1 MTVAVIF
8 DLFGTLME
16 IRNRQN
22 PYRQLL
28 HLGSQQGRAASADD
42 IRWIMTHDHGIEG
55 TAADFGIKL
64 SPPQLTELQS
74 CLKLELESITL
85 FEDALPA
92 LALLRHHQ
100 IKIGVCSN
108 LGGPYCSVAR
118 DLLPGLDGY
127 ALSAEV
133 GLMKPDVAMYQHIC
147 TQLEVAP
154 SQLPGSTSPHVLMI
168 GDSRRCDADGPRAA
182 GIEGYHLDRS
192 GAGRFRDLLEFVA
205 GINTSAKIVPTISP
219 YP

>member
-1 MTVAVIF
+1 MTAVIF
-8 DLFGTLME
+8 DLFGTLLE
-16 IRNRQN
+16 IRDRQN
-22 PYRQLL
+22 PYRRLL
-28 HLGSQQGRAASADD
+28 RLGSQQGRVASPGDL
-42 IRWIMTHDHGIEG
+42 RWVMTNTCGLQG
-55 TAADFGIKL
+55 AADFFEIKL
-64 SPPQLTELQS
+64 SSTQLTELQS
-74 CLKLELESITL
+74 CLELELESIAL

-92 LALLRHHQ
+92 HALLRHHQ

-118 DLLPGLDGY
+118 NLLPGLDGY

-154 SQLPGSTSPHVLMI
+154 SQFPGSNAPHVLMI
-168 GDSRRCDADGPRAA
+168 GDSRRCDADGSRVA

-192 GAGRFRDLLEFVA
+192 GVGRFRDLLEFVTA
-205 GINTSAKIVPTISP
+205 INISRG
-219 YP
+219 

>member
-1 MTVAVIF
+1 MTAAVIF
-8 DLFGTLME
+8 DLFGTLLE

-22 PYRQLL
+22 SYRRLL
-28 HLGSQQGRAASADD
+28 RLGSQQGRVASPGDL
-42 IRWIMTHDHGIEG
+42 RWIMTNTCGLQE
-55 TAADFGIKL
+55 AADFFGIKL
-64 SPPQLTELQS
+64 SSIQLTELQS
-74 CLKLELESITL
+74 CLELELESITL

-118 DLLPGLDGY
+118 NLLPGLDGY

-133 GLMKPDVAMYQHIC
+133 GLMKPDAAMYQHIC
-147 TQLEVAP
+147 TQLDVVP
-154 SQLPGSTSPHVLMI
+154 SQRLGLNKPQVLMI
-168 GDSRRCDADGPRAA
+168 GDSRRCDADGPKAA

-192 GAGRFRDLLEFVA
+192 GAGRFSNLIEFVA
-205 GINTSAKIVPTISP
+205 GINISKG
-219 YP
+219 

>member
-1 MTVAVIF
+1 MTAVIF
-8 DLFGTLME
+8 DLFGTFLE
-16 IRNRQN
+16 IRDRQN
-22 PYRQLL
+22 PYRRLL
-28 HLGSQQGRAASADD
+28 RLGSQQGRVASPGDL
-42 IRWIMTHDHGIEG
+42 RWVMTNTCGLQG
-55 TAADFGIKL
+55 AADFFEIKL
-64 SPPQLTELQS
+64 SSTQLTELQS
-74 CLKLELESITL
+74 CLELELESIAL

-92 LALLRHHQ
+92 HALLRHHQ

-118 DLLPGLDGY
+118 NLLPGLDGY

-154 SQLPGSTSPHVLMI
+154 SQLPESNAPHVLMI

-192 GAGRFRDLLEFVA
+192 GAGRFRDLLGFVA
-205 GINTSAKIVPTISP
+205 GINIGSG
-219 YP
+219 

>member
-1 MTVAVIF
+1 MTAAVIF
-8 DLFGTLME
+8 DLFGTLLE
-16 IRNRQN
+16 IRDRQN
-22 PYRQLL
+22 PYRRLL
-28 HLGSQQGRAASADD
+28 RLGSQQGRVASTDD

-55 TAADFGIKL
+55 TAAEFGIKL
-64 SPPQLTELQS
+64 SSSQLAVLQS
-74 CLKLELESITL
+74 CLELELESITL

-118 DLLPGLDGY
+118 NLLPGLDGY

-154 SQLPGSTSPHVLMI
+154 SQLPGSNAPHVLMI
-168 GDSRRCDADGPRAA
+168 GDSRRCDADGPRGA
-182 GIEGYHLDRS
+182 GIAGYHLDRS
-192 GAGRFRDLLEFVA
+192 GAGRFCDLLEFVT
-205 GINTSAKIVPTISP
+205 GINTSRG
-219 YP
+219 

>member
-1 MTVAVIF
+1 MTAVIF
-8 DLFGTLME
+8 DLFGTLLE
-16 IRNRQN
+16 IRNRRN
-22 PYRQLL
+22 PFRRLL
-28 HLGSQQGRAASADD
+28 RLGSQQGRAASPGDL
-42 IRWIMTHDHGIEG
+42 RWIMTHDHGIEG
-55 TAADFGIKL
+55 TAAEFGIKL
-64 SPPQLTELQS
+64 SSSQLAELQS
-74 CLKLELESITL
+74 CLELELESITL

-92 LALLRHHQ
+92 LALLRYHQ
-100 IKIGVCSN
+100 IRIGVCSN

-154 SQLPGSTSPHVLMI
+154 SQLLGSNAPSVLMI

-182 GIEGYHLDRS
+182 GIEGHHLDRS

-205 GINTSAKIVPTISP
+205 GIKTGSG
-219 YP
+219 